1 MRGLETAGSSASNCV
16 WKTELKSS
24 SSGLSFS
31 VVTVWRLLKA
41 SKPGLEVGVT
51 AGLKVVTMGA
61 EGVVGALK
69 VVISGC
75 TGSSSSKSSSLRL
88 GLVKNSREA
97 LKLGEGVVE
106 VVLCDTDGNG
116 LVVSKGTDG
125 SSNSDSL
132 TSNLG

>member
-1 MRGLETAGSSASNCV
+1 MRGLETGSLASNCV
-16 WKTELKSS
+16 WKTELNSS

-51 AGLKVVTMGA
+51 AGLKVVTIGA

-106 VVLCDTDGNG
+106 VVLCDSGNG